1 MSTKLIALACI
12 VAAAAVT
19 AVADAGH
26 GLTKQRV
33 VIEHK
38 GSTFVLTPL
47 TTGAVK
53 PDSGPITFCCWTE
66 RHTIRD
72 GEAID
77 INDPQMTL
85 TGKLGT
91 LVARNRIGY
100 VDIYNGWSI
109 FTGTWT
115 VVSGTGQYARLAGG
129 GRGAGIAPPNGDT
142 KATFEGFLTQK

>member
-1 MSTKLIALACI
+1 MSTKLIALACV
-12 VAAAAVT
+12 VAAGAVT
-19 AVADAGH
+19 AFADAGH
-26 GLTKQRV
+26 GVTKQRV
-33 VIEHK
+33 AIEHK

-53 PDSGPITFCCWTE
+53 PDKGSITFCCWTE
-66 RHTIRD
+66 HNTIRD

-115 VVSGTGQYARLAGG
+115 VVSGTGQYAGLTGG
-129 GRGAGIAPPNGDT
+129 GRGAGIAPPTGDT
-142 KATFEGFLTQK
+142 KASFEGFLTQK